1 MADFAARYARAL
13 ADVVLSARIAPDQV
27 NKQLSDFL
35 TTLKESTDLRLAL
48 FNPALP
54 VDVRVK
60 VIDALAPRLGLSHEV
75 RNFLAVLLRHE
86 RMNAIEEIVA
96 EFRAEMDRRQGI
108 SEVEVISARRL
119 DADERHQM
127 EQQVARLAGTQVRAR
142 FEEDN
147 GLIGGA
153 VVKIGSTIYDGSVRG
168 RLNRMKQELMAG

>member
-13 ADVVLSARIAPDQV
+13 ADVVLSSRVPADQV
-27 NKQLSDFL
+27 NAQLSDFL
-35 TTLKESTDLRLAL
+35 STLEESVDLRQAL
-48 FNPALP
+48 FNPALA

-60 VIDALAPRLGLSHEV
+60 VIDALAPRLHLSQEV

-86 RMNAIEEIVA
+86 RMNAIDEIVA

-119 DADERHQM
+119 DADERYQM

-142 FEEDN
+142 FREDN

-168 RLNRMKQELMAG
+168 RLDRMKQELMAG

>member
-1 MADFAARYARAL
+1 MADFASRYARAF
-13 ADVVLSARIAPDQV
+13 ADVVLGAHVPADQV
-27 NKQLSDFL
+27 NTQLNDFL
-35 TTLKESTDLRLAL
+35 SVLTESADLRQAL
-48 FNPALP
+48 FNPALA

-60 VIDALAPRLGLSHEV
+60 VIDALAPRLDLSGEV

-86 RMNAIEEIVA
+86 RMSAVEEIVA
-96 EFRAEMDRRQGI
+96 AFRAEMNRRQGI

-127 EQQVARLAGTQVRAR
+127 EQQVARLAGTRVRAR
-142 FEEDN
+142 FREDN

-168 RLNRMKQELMAG
+168 RLDRMKQELMAG